1 MMTKLAFSAAFA
13 AALLTGPFSAVADQN
28 DPRLPELFTQLQQ
41 TAAPPA
47 YSARIEQ
54 DIWQIWSRSD
64 NGEVNSYMLGGMH
77 AMAIGNMAKAL
88 DLFTAATRT
97 DDAFAEGWNKR
108 ATVLFMM
115 GKLPESLQDV
125 QRTLALE
132 PRHFGA
138 LAGLGLI
145 YEALGEAEGAQA
157 AFERAL
163 AINPH
168 LAHVR
173 QRLEI
178 LREDNRENPI

>member
-1 MMTKLAFSAAFA
+1 MNRILPALVAGLVLA
-13 AALLTGPFSAVADQN
+13 AAPGPGQADQN
-28 DPRLPELFTQLQQ
+28 DPRLNELFSQLQE

-54 DIWQIWSRSD
+54 DIWQIWSQSD
-64 NGEVNSYMLGGMH
+64 NREVNSYMLGGIH
-77 AMAIGNMAKAL
+77 ALAVGDMPKAL

-115 GKLPESLQDV
+115 GKFPESLQDV
-125 QRTLALE
+125 QRTLTLE

-138 LAGLGLI
+138 LAGLGMI
-145 YEALGEAEGAQA
+145 YEALGEPEGAEA
-157 AFERAL
+157 AFRQAL

-168 LAHVR
+168 LVHVR
-173 QRLEI
+173 QRLEF
-178 LREDNRENPI
+178 LRRENPEDPV

>member
-1 MMTKLAFSAAFA
+1 MKSALPAALAAFMISAALPA
-13 AALLTGPFSAVADQN
+13 AADQN
-28 DPRLPELFTQLQQ
+28 DPRLKDLFVQLQE

-47 YSARIEQ
+47 YSAKIEQ
-54 DIWQIWSRSD
+54 DIWQIWSRSE
-64 NGEVNSYMLGGMH
+64 NGEVNSYMMGGMH
-77 AMAIGNMAKAL
+77 AMAVGNMAKAL

-97 DDAFAEGWNKR
+97 DDEFAEGWNKR
-108 ATVLFMM
+108 ATVLFML
-115 GKLPESLQDV
+115 GKFPESLQDV

-145 YEALGEAEGAQA
+145 YEALGEAEGAEA

-168 LAHVR
+168 LVHVR
-173 QRLEI
+173 QRLEV
-178 LREDNRENPI
+178 LRKENTDNPI